1 MNNSVY
7 MSSFNVA
14 LHTYSQRGG
23 GGCASGPRKDSSQ
36 KTLRRRG
43 IPKSWAGDNMTGV
56 SNRRLGRVS
65 LHCQCAG

>member
-23 GGCASGPRKDSSQ
+23 GGCASGPRKDSSK
-36 KTLRRRG
+36 KTLRSAVYPNRG
-43 IPKSWAGDNMTGV
+43 LAII
-56 SNRRLGRVS
+56 
-65 LHCQCAG
+65 